1 LKLLNSV
8 QHNSQQ
14 GGGDINPK
22 TLCGSGFSNAVSS
35 IKDAEPDATVLDGL
49 AIKNSNVN
57 NAEGENH

>member
-1 LKLLNSV
+1 VIL
-8 QHNSQQ
+8 
-14 GGGDINPK
+14 IPK
-22 TLCGSGFSNAVSS
+22 TLCGSGFSSAVSS